1 MWSNLLWVGLGGFAG
16 SVARYG
22 TSVALAALFAEREG
36 RFPWATLS
44 VNLVGSFVIGLLLQH
59 FETGTARHLLGVVGF
74 CGGFTT
80 FSTFSLES
88 VRLLR
93 AGETHTALLYI
104 GLSLALCFGA
114 TALGMTIKLSK

>member
-1 MWSNLLWVGLGGFAG
+1 MLLAGAGGFAG
-16 SVARYG
+16 SVLRYAVSVFAVPWSLQSGFPVG
-22 TSVALAALFAEREG
+22 TFAVNAAGSFLIGLSAALLPAGGWQTFAM
-36 RFPWATLS
+36 A
-44 VNLVGSFVIGLLLQH
+44 
-59 FETGTARHLLGVVGF
+59 GF

-104 GLSLALCFGA
+104 GLSLALCLGA